1 MEYPVR
7 VSPVKIRILI
17 YHFRLKPKAELHSQL
32 SDTARQSGDTIRKTV
47 PIRYPV
53 SQACLLRT
61 PLSEPSVI
69 QHKELYTAFFR
80 FPGNLQY
87 LLLIKIHIGGFPV
100 VDEDRTRSVSPVPSG
115 KPLLIQA
122 VESLAQV
129 IQALIRVGHYSLR
142 RLERLSR
149 LQFPIKTVRM
159 YSHEYPRSTVGTDL
173 RLGEEIAAVDKTE
186 PDSLPLELICMV
198 PLQYNERIVLVG

>member
-1 MEYPVR
+1 MFAVALAVAAIPEALSSIVMIVQAMGTQKMAR
-7 VSPVKIRILI
+7 ENAIVK
-17 YHFRLKPKAELHSQL
+17 QL
-32 SDTARQSGDTIRKTV
+32 
-47 PIRYPV
+47 
-53 SQACLLRT
+53 
-61 PLSEPSVI
+61 
-69 QHKELYTAFFR
+69 
-80 FPGNLQY
+80 
-87 LLLIKIHIGGFPV
+87 
-100 VDEDRTRSVSPVPSG
+100 
-115 KPLLIQA
+115 QA